1 MALKKELYFKLE
13 DVDGEFKLVYGPFV
27 QKIYLNDVELKR
39 SGRQGYEVTT
49 RDGEIEY
56 FKIVQDFTFS
66 HIVEFR
72 GEKTML
78 EEKLTALEYIIG
90 GIPLVLV
97 FAGGLIGGVF
107 GMIGVTFNYGYMRQ
121 HNSLLAKIGVSLLIT
136 LVALAFYLLFA
147 TFINMLIFGTSNV

>member
-1 MALKKELYFKLE
+1 MALKKELWFKLE
-13 DVDGEFKLVYGPFV
+13 DVDGEFKLVYGPFM
-27 QKIYLNDVELKR
+27 QKIYQNDVELKR
-39 SGRQGYEVTT
+39 SGRQGYEVIT
-49 RDGEIEY
+49 RDGDVEY

-97 FAGGLIGGVF
+97 FAGGLIGALF
-107 GMIGVTFNYGYMRQ
+107 GIIGVTYNYGYMRQ
-121 HNSLLAKIGVSLLIT
+121 HTSLIAKIAVSLVVTLLAF
-136 LVALAFYLLFA
+136 AFYYLLF
-147 TFINMLIFGTSNV
+147 TLLINILIQDTN

>member
-1 MALKKELYFKLE
+1 MALKKELWFKLE

-27 QKIYLNDVELKR
+27 QKIYLNDVELRR

-49 RDGEIEY
+49 RDGDVEY

-107 GMIGVTFNYGYMRQ
+107 GIIGVTFNYGYMRQ
-121 HNSLLAKIGVSLLIT
+121 HNSLLAKIGVSLVVT
-136 LVALAFYLLFA
+136 VLAFAFYFFFALL
-147 TFINMLIFGTSNV
+147 INALIYGTN